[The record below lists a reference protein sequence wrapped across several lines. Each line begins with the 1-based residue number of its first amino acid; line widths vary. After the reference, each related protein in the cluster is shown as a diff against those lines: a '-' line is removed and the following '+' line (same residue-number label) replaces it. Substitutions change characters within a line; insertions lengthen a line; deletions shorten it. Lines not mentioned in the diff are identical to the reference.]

1 MAEKKYF
8 WLKLKDDYFDNPKLK
23 KLRKIAGGDTYTIIY
38 LKMQLESI
46 KNGGIIQF
54 EHIEQ
59 TIEEELALKLDE
71 NVDDVSMTLA
81 YLKTQ
86 SLIEE
91 NEGNYLL
98 VEASKNIGSES
109 ESAERVRRFREKQ
122 KALQCNDD
130 VTNLY
135 ISNSSSIYNSNN
147 KQDSENQHIDKKRF
161 TPPTKEE
168 ITEYA
173 RTRNRVDLVDQFY
186 DYFTTGNWVDSKGNK
201 VRNWKQKFITWEK
214 YQVSANRNDA
224 DFTQRQYTK
233 EELNDL
239 IVNLDEVEL

>member
-8 WLKLKDDYFDNPKLK
+8 WLKLKDNYFDNPKLK

-81 YLKTQ
+81 YLKAQ
-86 SLIEE
+86 SLLEE
-91 NEGNYLL
+91 SKDSYLFL
-98 VEASKNIGSES
+98 EASKNIGSES
-109 ESAERVRRFREKQ
+109 ESAERVRKFREKQ
-122 KALQCNDD
+122 KALQCNED
-130 VTNLY
+130 VTNVY
-135 ISNSSSIYNSNN
+135 ISSSISSYNN
-147 KQDSENQHIDKKRF
+147 KLDVENQNIEKKKF
-161 TPPTKEE
+161 VPPSKDEML
-168 ITEYA
+168 EYA
-173 RTRNRVDLVDQFY
+173 KTRNRVDLVDKFY

-214 YQVSANRNDA
+214 FQSSTNTKLSHNFESRN
-224 DFTQRQYTK
+224 YT
-233 EELNDL
+233 EEEMNDL
-239 IVNLDEVEL
+239 FDNLDEVEI